1 MDSSIDDNV
10 SWRGCSM
17 DEIHRYLNEFELEH
31 VPPVRPSDHDSV
43 LYHFP
48 IRCDTT
54 EAPRPLK
61 GQDKWD
67 ANHVRLPCSSRSQY
81 PIVGDEGN
89 VTIERRWKMVEQ
101 ALLRPIKTSQE
112 LEDAVL
118 SYNSKY
124 SDLWNFQ
131 SLHQLF
137 EEELDE
143 SESKEFFDNILPK
156 IIRLALRLPSIVPCG
171 IPLLKQGQNRS
182 LSLTQLQVACL
193 LANAFLCTF
202 PRRNTTK
209 RKSEYSTFPDINFNR
224 LFQSRGQSVIEKIK
238 CICHYFKRVCNRT
251 PTGVVTFIRRSIPT
265 ADLPNWSYIEAPLA
279 VTPLHITSCG
289 TIEDQ
294 GRGLLQVD
302 FANKFLGGGVLGH
315 GCVQEEIRFSICP
328 ELLISKLFTECLRP
342 TEALIMVGCE
352 RYSNYKGYSNSFV
365 WDGDFEDDTPL
376 DSSRRK
382 SIHIVAIDAL
392 PFAKTSHQYREDLM
406 LRELNKAYVGFIHP
420 LDTIAPGV
428 ASGNWGCG
436 AFGGEATLKAL
447 LQLMACTVAKRP
459 LVYFTFG
466 DEKLRDSV
474 HQIHTFFIENN
485 VTVKELWRYLKK
497 FQEQKLAPSALYDFI
512 CTCHTDRHSSNQG
525 PSSSRK
531 QRGTFVKTPTKEQT
545 EPVSS
550 SKSNQ
555 QRTKDKDAAS
565 SSGSTP
571 SVLSPDLFDEH
582 SEDDMLAAVA
592 EKLEA
597 ELVAIDTNSDEETSK
612 NSSSK
617 AKEAASPKTLLP
629 KSSEKK
635 SKLKQTSLLEM
646 LDRCYTGD
654 SPLKRRRGEAEN
666 F

>member
-1 MDSSIDDNV
+1 MESSIDDV

-31 VPPVRPSDHDSV
+31 VPPIRPSDQDTV
-43 LYHFP
+43 LFHFP
-48 IRCDTT
+48 IRC
-54 EAPRPLK
+54 EVNEPPRSLK

-67 ANHVRLPCSSRSQY
+67 ANHVRLPCSNKSQY
-81 PIVGDEGN
+81 PVMGDDNN

-101 ALLRPIKTSQE
+101 ALLRPIKTSKE
-112 LEDAVL
+112 LEKAIL

-124 SDLWNFQ
+124 SDLWKFH

-137 EEELDE
+137 EEEPDE
-143 SESKEFFDNILPK
+143 SEKFFNHLLPK
-156 IIRLALRLPSIVPCG
+156 IIRLALRLPIIVQCG

-182 LSLTQLQVACL
+182 ISLTQLQVACL

-224 LFQSRGQSVIEKIK
+224 LFQSRGQSAIEKIR
-238 CICHYFKRVCNRT
+238 CICHYFKRVCSHT
-251 PTGVVTFIRRSIPT
+251 PTGVVTFIRRSMSLT
-265 ADLPNWSYIEAPLA
+265 ELPNWSHIEAPLA

-302 FANKFLGGGVLGH
+302 FANKFVGGGVLGH
-315 GCVQEEIRFSICP
+315 GCVQEEIRFSVCP
-328 ELLISKLFTECLRP
+328 ELLISMLFTECLRP

-352 RYSNYKGYSNSFV
+352 MYSKYKGYSNSFV
-365 WDGDFEDDTPL
+365 WDGNYEDNTPF

-382 SIHIVAIDAL
+382 SVHIVAIDAL
-392 PFAKTSHQYREDLM
+392 PFAKPSHQYREDLM
-406 LRELNKAYVGFIHP
+406 LRELNKAYVGFFHP

-436 AFGGEATLKAL
+436 AFGGDATLKAL

-466 DEKLRDSV
+466 DKKLRDSV

-497 FQEQKLAPSALYDFI
+497 FQEQKLAPSALYDYI
-512 CTCHTDRHSSNQG
+512 CTCHTDQNSIGQGTSSSSSSN
-525 PSSSRK
+525 SK
-531 QRGTFVKTPTKEQT
+531 QKSYVKTPTKERNGSA
-545 EPVSS
+545 SS
-550 SKSNQ
+550 SKVS
-555 QRTKDKDAAS
+555 QRDTGS
-565 SSGSTP
+565 SSSTP
-571 SVLSPDLFDEH
+571 SVLSPDLFDDEND
-582 SEDDMLAAVA
+582 EVLTAVA

-597 ELVAIDTNSDEETSK
+597 NLVANDTNSDEDTITTQELP
-612 NSSSK
+612 
-617 AKEAASPKTLLP
+617 SPKNVPP
-629 KSSEKK
+629 KSSDDKK
-635 SKLKQTSLLEM
+635 SKLKPTTLLEM
-646 LDRCYTGD
+646 LDKCYTGD
-654 SPLKRRRGEAEN
+654 SPLKRRRGDADN